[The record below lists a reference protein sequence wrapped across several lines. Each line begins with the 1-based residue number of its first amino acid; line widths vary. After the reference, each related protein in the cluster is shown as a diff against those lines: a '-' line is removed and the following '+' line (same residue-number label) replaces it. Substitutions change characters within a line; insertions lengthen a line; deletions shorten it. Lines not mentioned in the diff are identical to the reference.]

1 MRVSG
6 TGNWI
11 FIGLGNLEIAMLESI
26 IKDYQRQVGKTVDR
40 YTRWHLLWIVVI
52 DLLFLAYLFF
62 IGKHT

>member
-1 MRVSG
+1 
-6 TGNWI
+6 
-11 FIGLGNLEIAMLESI
+11 MLESI